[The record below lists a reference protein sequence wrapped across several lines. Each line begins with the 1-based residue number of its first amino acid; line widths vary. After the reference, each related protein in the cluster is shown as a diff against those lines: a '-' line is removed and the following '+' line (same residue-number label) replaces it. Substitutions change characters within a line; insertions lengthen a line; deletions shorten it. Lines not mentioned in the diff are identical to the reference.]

1 MDNSKES
8 RGEINWSNIMKILL
22 IGIAFIPGLILAQYP
37 EEGDVYFKGIAG
49 YGFFD
54 ERVFTGIEKIVDS
67 GKSQKVYIRPGG
79 GLNLSI
85 GGGVHITQGLRAE
98 VDFSYQSSGDNF
110 GNGEAIFRKY
120 PLSVSILQGFYLYE
134 VVNIYGGIGGS
145 LIFGSKYIDQIEDTT
160 TEINYK
166 ITYAVLGKVGFRYQ
180 PQSNRA
186 FFFGEASYFFGK
198 ELNPA
203 DGELDGIP
211 ELSNKF
217 ASLGINGLYIGAGLG
232 YYY

>member
-1 MDNSKES
+1 M
-8 RGEINWSNIMKILL
+8 
-22 IGIAFIPGLILAQYP
+22 
-37 EEGDVYFKGIAG
+37 
-49 YGFFD
+49 
-54 ERVFTGIEKIVDS
+54 
-67 GKSQKVYIRPGG
+67 
-79 GLNLSI
+79 
-85 GGGVHITQGLRAE
+85 
-98 VDFSYQSSGDNF
+98 
-110 GNGEAIFRKY
+110 
-120 PLSVSILQGFYLYE
+120 
-134 VVNIYGGIGGS
+134 
-145 LIFGSKYIDQIEDTT
+145 IFGSKYIDQIEDTT

-217 ASLGINGLYIGAGLG
+217 ATLGINGLYIGAGLG